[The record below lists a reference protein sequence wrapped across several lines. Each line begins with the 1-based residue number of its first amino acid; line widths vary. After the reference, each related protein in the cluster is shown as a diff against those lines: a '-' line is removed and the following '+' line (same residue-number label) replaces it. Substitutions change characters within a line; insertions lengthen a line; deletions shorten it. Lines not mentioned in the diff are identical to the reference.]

1 MNNVLYFKLHVTA
14 HFNSRS
20 NGEIWSSSLWLKNL
34 KKEIYYRIL
43 LPLLVLQRTTTRNW
57 HIRGICW
64 WARRSQY
71 GIFLLAE
78 IVRAMVLPV
87 IPSEGF
93 HFTVRH
99 KNWTFHYEHEL
110 TISPRSSVIRIY
122 EGILSFLIKRAGLS
136 KLFPLRA
143 TLEGLKNTKEWR
155 FYFPHDIFHKFIGV
169 RPPYN

>member
-1 MNNVLYFKLHVTA
+1 MRL
-14 HFNSRS
+14 SC
-20 NGEIWSSSLWLKNL
+20 SSLWLKNL
-34 KKEIYYRIL
+34 KEEIYYRIL

-99 KNWTFHYEHEL
+99 KNWTFHYEHDL
-110 TISPRSSVIRIY
+110 TTSPRSSVIRIY

-136 KLFPLRA
+136 KLFPHRA

-155 FYFPHDIFHKFIGV
+155 FYLPNDTFHKFIGV
-169 RPPYN
+169 KSYLKTPANKHSH